1 MESER
6 RARLKK
12 IGRRV
17 ATGAVVAGTGALLAS
32 VVVALRTRGEAQRSL
47 VPTQLAV
54 AREHSQGP
62 LRVMSYNVAHG
73 RAESFHQSGLSR
85 EEIDANLGAI
95 GALLRREAPALVALQ
110 EADGPSWWSGR
121 FDHVEVLGKGSGQ
134 ALSLRAANVSGLGL
148 SYGTALL
155 SQLTCQSAEQRTF
168 PATPPTF
175 SKGFLKATLRAWDRE
190 LDVFSIH
197 LDFARQ
203 SKRDEQLALLAE
215 SLVPGRATILLG
227 DFNCGWKHLR
237 PWAEAHGFKAESSP
251 PDSKLVTFPAHGR
264 RLDWIL
270 VSRELVLSEVRALP
284 DRHSDHLALVGEV
297 SLAEER

>member
-17 ATGAVVAGTGALLAS
+17 AIGAAIAGAGALLAS
-32 VVVALRTRGEAQRSL
+32 VGVALKTRGEAQSPL
-47 VPTQLAV
+47 TPQELGAP
-54 AREHSQGP
+54 REHLTGA
-62 LRVMSYNVAHG
+62 LRVMSFNVAHG
-73 RAESFHQSGLSR
+73 RSESFHQGALAR
-85 EEIDANLGAI
+85 GEIDANLSAI
-95 GALLRREAPALVALQ
+95 SALLRREVPALVALQ

-121 FDHVEVLGKGSGQ
+121 FDHVEALGRGGGQ
-134 ALSLRAANVSGLGL
+134 ALALRAANVSGLGL

-155 SQLTCQSAEQRTF
+155 SQLPCLAAEQRTF

-175 SKGFLKATLRAWDRE
+175 SKGFLRATLRAWGR
-190 LDVFSIH
+190 DVDVISVH

-227 DFNCGWKHLR
+227 DFNCGWSRLR
-237 PWAEAHGFKAESSP
+237 PWARAHGLKAESPTPSA
-251 PDSKLVTFPAHGR
+251 DLVTFPAHGR

-270 VSRELVLSEVRALP
+270 VSQELVLSDVRALP
-284 DRHSDHLALVGEV
+284 DRLSDHLALVGDV
-297 SLAEER
+297 ALAK

>member
-1 MESER
+1 VKSER

-12 IGRRV
+12 IGRRL
-17 ATGAVVAGTGALLAS
+17 ALGAVAAGAIALLAS
-32 VVVALRTRGEAQRSL
+32 VGVALETRGEAQRAL
-47 VPTQLAV
+47 VPTELATP
-54 AREHSQGP
+54 REHSSGP
-62 LRVMSYNVAHG
+62 LRVLSYNVAHG
-73 RAESFHQSGLSR
+73 RAESFHQSGLTR
-85 EEIDANLGAI
+85 TEIDANLSAI
-95 GALLRREAPALVALQ
+95 SALLRREAPALVALQ
-110 EADGPSWWSGR
+110 EADGPSWWSGD
-121 FDHVEVLGKGSGQ
+121 FDHVEALGRGGGQ
-134 ALSLRAANVSGLGL
+134 ALALRAANVSGLGL

-155 SQLTCQSAEQRTF
+155 SQVACQSAEERTF

-175 SKGFLKATLRAWDRE
+175 SKGFLRATVRAWGRE

-227 DFNCGWKHLR
+227 DFNCGWEHLR
-237 PWAEAHGFKAESSP
+237 PWAEAHGFKAESST
-251 PDSKLVTFPAHGR
+251 PDSGLVTFPAHER

-284 DRHSDHLALVGEV
+284 DRHSDHLALIGDVA
-297 SLAEER
+297 LAE